1 MIGEYI
7 SKDYIAMQLHAMAE
21 LISLFLS
28 KDITIDEC
36 CKELNI
42 SDFNPLKTNL
52 SSSPC
57 LAAIPPLYI
66 IPDNFNKIFV
76 YNYIFRS

>member
-42 SDFNPLKTNL
+42 SDFQQL
-52 SSSPC
+52 
-57 LAAIPPLYI
+57 IR
-66 IPDNFNKIFV
+66 FIF
-76 YNYIFRS
+76 ISMFFSWP